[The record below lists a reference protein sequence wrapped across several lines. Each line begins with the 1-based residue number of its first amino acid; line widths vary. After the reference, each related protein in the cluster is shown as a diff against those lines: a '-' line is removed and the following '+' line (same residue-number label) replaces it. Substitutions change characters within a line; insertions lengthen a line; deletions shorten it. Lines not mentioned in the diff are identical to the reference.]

1 MKKIDKVA
9 VLEQRAEEGLG
20 VIDDFISSLE
30 QATLSAAELNEEAQL
45 EIDRCKTIQK
55 KCNKVTGFTTKLL
68 KLTK

>member
-9 VLEQRAEEGLG
+9 VLEKRAEEGLG
-20 VIDDFISSLE
+20 VIDGFIASLE
-30 QATLSAAELNEEAQL
+30 HATMEAAELNEEAQL

-55 KCNKVTGFTTKLL
+55 KCTKVTTFTTKLL